1 MDLHISESLVIPSA
15 ELSWNFSRSTGPG
28 GQHVN
33 TSDSRV
39 ELSWMPASS
48 GVLSTWQRERLVQ
61 KLGAKLVGGAV
72 VVRASEER
80 SQFRNRQIAMERL
93 SALIVKALA
102 PDPPKRK
109 ATKPTRGSQRRRLTA
124 KSNRSVTKALRRKP
138 GHD

>member
-48 GVLSTWQRERLVQ
+48 RVLSTWQRERLVQ

-93 SALIVKALA
+93 SALIVKVNCS
-102 PDPPKRK
+102 PKV
-109 ATKPTRGSQRRRLTA
+109 G
-124 KSNRSVTKALRRKP
+124 LRNQNYFW
-138 GHD
+138 GVFSCEHAAH